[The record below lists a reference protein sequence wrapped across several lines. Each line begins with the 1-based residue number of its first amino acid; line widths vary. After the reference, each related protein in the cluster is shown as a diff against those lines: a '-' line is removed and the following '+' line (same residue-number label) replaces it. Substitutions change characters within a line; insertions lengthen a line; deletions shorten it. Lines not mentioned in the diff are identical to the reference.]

1 MTTTATA
8 PDMGASAALTAQC
21 EGREPLKLRE
31 RIGSTT
37 FEVTVHFSNTSRETL
52 EDKLLRLIEREVM
65 ADAS

>member
-1 MTTTATA
+1 MTTTAIA
-8 PDMGASAALTAQC
+8 PDMGASAASTSRN
-21 EGREPLKLRE
+21 GSEPVKLRE

-37 FEVTVHFSNTSRETL
+37 YEVTVHFSNTSAETM